1 MSYLTIYFEAHQPR
15 RLRKTPTST
24 MPFDAVLDREVL
36 HKVAEKCYLPANALL
51 ARLVREHEDFK
62 VCLSVTGTLLDQAH
76 RFMPELLTS
85 FGELGELARS
95 TGRVEFLGE
104 TYYHSLAGLY
114 KDPQKREFK
123 AQVRKHSDLMKELF
137 GITPTSMRNTELLY
151 NNSVAEAAADMGFQ
165 AILCEKRADIMEG
178 QSPNAVFEDRSR
190 RIKVIPRNFG
200 LSDDLAFRF
209 THRHMTADDFAG
221 WIDQVD
227 GEAVLIGMDYEAI
240 GEHQWADSGIFEF
253 LEHLPRALGEKKNIV
268 MMNPTEVAAS
278 FGSCPPIDVDDLATS
293 SWADEGRNT
302 NAWLGNRA
310 QQRLFEKHQALEKK
324 VVGCPDDSVID
335 RWRHLGTSDNL
346 YYMCTTRHGAD
357 GGVHDYFSHFAD
369 SSEAIMVYTEVLRDL
384 ERKRVKRIQAKK
396 QTSVRPKDAPR
407 ILLVTPEVTELPEG
421 MGNLANVVRAKGGG
435 LADISSALVDE
446 LLRLGLDVHVAL
458 PKYER
463 QMREYAKISQH
474 EIDSLATSFRASG
487 SSRIHLVRDAAF
499 SHIQD
504 VYEQF
509 GQNTALSR
517 AISFQRV
524 VINHILDEVMPAH
537 GKMLVHC
544 NDWMTGLIP
553 AAARIRGIKSV
564 FTFHNMHSGR
574 KTLRDL
580 ELLGLDVG
588 RFHQDLYLS
597 EHPDSS
603 PNAWEHVPCDFLISG
618 IKASDF
624 VNTVSPGFLKEI
636 VDGEFPDLIQPALRD
651 EVRAKYYS
659 GCAKGILNAPKSTA
673 NPMTARGLAMN
684 FDESNFVEG
693 KRVNKVALQE
703 RMGLQ
708 VEEQAPLMFWP
719 HRLFSQK
726 GPELLAQ
733 IAQRLVDRYAD
744 EGLQIAIV
752 GNGERDLEEQ
762 FGRIAVASHGR
773 IAYARFDPYLSE
785 LGKAASDFILM
796 PSLYEPCGLP
806 QMEGMR
812 YGSLPIVRATGG
824 LRDSVTHLD
833 RSQGTG
839 NGFVF
844 EHFNADA
851 LWWACAEAMEYWAV
865 GEQEREATVH
875 RVMREGRD
883 RFNLERTTLSYV
895 RIYEKLLGEP
905 LL

>member
-1 MSYLTIYFEAHQPR
+1 MTYLTIYFEAHQPR
-15 RLRKTPTST
+15 RLRKTPTAT

-36 HKVAEKCYLPANALL
+36 HKVAQKCYLPANALL
-51 ARLVREHEDFK
+51 SRLIRENEDFK

-76 RFMPELLTS
+76 RFMPELLAS
-85 FGELGELARS
+85 FQELGELAHS

-114 KDPQKREFK
+114 SDPAKTEFK
-123 AQVRKHSDLMKELF
+123 AQVRKHSELMKDLF

-151 NNSVAEAAADMGFQ
+151 NNSVAAAAAQMGFK
-165 AILCEKRADIMEG
+165 AILCEKRADIMKG
-178 QSPNAVFEDRSR
+178 QSPNAVFEDKSRS
-190 RIKVIPRNFG
+190 IKVIPRNFG

-221 WIDQVD
+221 WINKVD
-227 GEAVLIGMDYEAI
+227 GEVVMIGMDYEAI
-240 GEHQWADSGIFEF
+240 GEHQWAESGIFEF
-253 LEHLPRALGEKKNIV
+253 LGHLPEALARQKNIV
-268 MMNPTEVAAS
+268 MKNPTEVADA
-278 FGSCPPIDVDDLATS
+278 FHSCPPIDIDDLATS

-310 QQRLFEKHQALEKK
+310 QQRLFEKHQSLERK
-324 VVGCPDDSVID
+324 VTACSDDSIID

-346 YYMCTTRHGAD
+346 YYMCTTRHGED

-369 SSEAIMVYTEVLRDL
+369 PSEAIMVYSEVLRDL
-384 ERKRVKRIQAKK
+384 ERRRLSKLQAQKQPSGKRR
-396 QTSVRPKDAPR
+396 DAPR

-421 MGNLANVVRAKGGG
+421 MGNLANVVRAQGGG
-435 LADISSALVDE
+435 LADISAALVGE

-463 QMREYAKISQH
+463 QIREYAKISQR
-474 EIDSLATSFRASG
+474 EIDQLASSFRARG
-487 SSRIHLVRDAAF
+487 QKRIHLVRDSAF
-499 SHIQD
+499 AHIQD

-509 GQNTALSR
+509 GDNTSLSR
-517 AISFQRV
+517 AISFQRA
-524 VINHILDEVMPAH
+524 VINHVLEEAMPDH

-553 AAARIRGIKSV
+553 AAARARGIKSV

-580 ELLGLDVG
+580 ENQGIDVG
-588 RFHQDLYLS
+588 SFHRDLYL
-597 EHPDSS
+597 EAHPDSVHD
-603 PNAWEHVPCDFLISG
+603 AWNTIPCDFLVSG

-624 VNTVSPGFLKEI
+624 VNTVSPGFLREI
-636 VDGEFPDLIQPALRD
+636 VDGEFPDLVPHALRE
-651 EVRAKYYS
+651 EVRSKYYS
-659 GCAKGILNAPKSTA
+659 GRAKGILNSPKSTVH
-673 NPMTARGLAMN
+673 PSIARGLAMN
-684 FDESNFVEG
+684 YDDSNFVEG
-693 KRVNKVALQE
+693 KRVNKQALQE
-703 RMGLQ
+703 KMGLRIH
-708 VEEQAPLMFWP
+708 ETAPLMFWP

-726 GPELLAQ
+726 GPELLIE
-733 IAQRLVDRYAD
+733 IAQRLVDRYEQ
-744 EGLQIAIV
+744 EGLQIAVV
-752 GNGERDLEEQ
+752 GNGELELEQ
-762 FGRIAVASHGR
+762 QLGRIAMSSHGR
-773 IAYARFDPYLSE
+773 IAYARFDQYLSE

-833 RSQGTG
+833 LAQCTG

-844 EHFNADA
+844 EHFDADA
-851 LWWACAEAMEYWAV
+851 LWWACTQAMQYWSSD
-865 GEQEREATVH
+865 EDLRHKTVR
-875 RVMREGRD
+875 RVMVEGVE
-883 RFNLERTTLSYV
+883 RFNLERTTMAYV

-905 LL
+905 LI